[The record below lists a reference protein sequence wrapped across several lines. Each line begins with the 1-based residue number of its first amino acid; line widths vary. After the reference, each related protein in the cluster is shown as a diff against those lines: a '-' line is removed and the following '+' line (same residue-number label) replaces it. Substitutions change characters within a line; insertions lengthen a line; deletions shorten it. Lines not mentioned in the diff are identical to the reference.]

1 MALNVSPKTAGTNA
15 FAPTVSPVIHT
26 RVAAYWTMEQEKAN
40 AAATNN
46 VQRILH
52 VFKEPVSA
60 HARAFFADRMLI
72 VNQKTM
78 QAGVDVALDSL
89 RQSAV
94 NVFHVS
100 SIKKNIFKKH
110 IFFTCFKL
118 KIFPIAACTDYYCG
132 QGAVCIVSRDGPTC
146 KCPPGL
152 LGNPFPGGNCA
163 TDQCS
168 AAIPCSDGQVCIG
181 GRCKHRC
188 ENVVCGVGA
197 TCEPHSGKCVCEPN
211 FIGNP
216 ELLCMPRELYSL
228 YSLI

>member
-1 MALNVSPKTAGTNA
+1 MNNA
-15 FAPTVSPVIHT
+15 H
-26 RVAAYWTMEQEKAN
+26 Q
-40 AAATNN
+40 
-46 VQRILH
+46 ILH
-52 VFKEPVSA
+52 VFKVPVLA
-60 HARAFFADRMLI
+60 PVRVFFADLMPI
-72 VNQKTM
+72 ANQKIM
-78 QAGVDVALDSL
+78 LDGVDVALVSL
-89 RQSAV
+89 RQLVV

-100 SIKKNIFKKH
+100 SKKIYLNHKRSFVPKYSCILHIKIK
-110 IFFTCFKL
+110 FFS
-118 KIFPIAACTDYYCG
+118 IAACTDYYCG

-163 TDQCS
+163 TDQCTAGIS
-168 AAIPCSDGQVCIG
+168 CSDGQVCIG

-216 ELLCMPRELYSL
+216 ELLCMPRKFLIARSL
-228 YSLI
+228 FNNNKILFSPQNYLIKTLSLSPNSNHQPSL